1 MSYHIYQT
9 RGFIIRTM
17 SIGEAD
23 RMIFIFTE
31 SMGLLAVSARA
42 ARKVSSKLRYSLQN
56 YSFVRIALVR
66 GKNVWRLTDA
76 EELDSFR
83 TRGGASK
90 LQLVAGVFSLVN
102 RFVHGEGEN
111 EALFRSLENLF
122 CFLGKEELSEDEIFS
137 TETIAACRILSAL
150 GYVGENKV
158 LERFVSVPF
167 SKLLLENFSPHRNE
181 ALLEANRALRESQ
194 L

>member
-9 RGFIIRTM
+9 RGFIVRTM

-31 SMGLLAVSARA
+31 SMGLVAVSARS
-42 ARKVSSKLRYSLQN
+42 ARKISSKLRYSLQN

-76 EELDSFR
+76 EELDCFR
-83 TRGGASK
+83 ARGDASK

-111 EALFRSLENLF
+111 EGLFWSLEDLF
-122 CFLGKEELSEDEIFS
+122 CFLRKEELSEDETFS
-137 TETIAACRILSAL
+137 AETIAACRILSAL
-150 GYVGENKV
+150 GYVGENKE
-158 LERFVSVPF
+158 LAQFISEPF
-167 SKLLLENFSPHRNE
+167 SKPLLRDFSPYRNE
-181 ALLEANRALRESQ
+181 ALREANRALRESQ